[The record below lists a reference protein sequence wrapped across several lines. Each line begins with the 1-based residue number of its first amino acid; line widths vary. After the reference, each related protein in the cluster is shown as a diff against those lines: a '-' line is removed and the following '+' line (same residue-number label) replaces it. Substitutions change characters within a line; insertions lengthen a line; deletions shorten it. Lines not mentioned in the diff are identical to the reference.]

1 MGISPVVAGDAYDH
15 KGSAR
20 PAVGY
25 NEVGKGLSVFLRV
38 PKKILSAVEQFD
50 VETRDSH
57 KICIMCAGFD
67 SFRGGR
73 GVGEYHDLNRLRAH
87 TKTRKLST

>member
-1 MGISPVVAGDAYDH
+1 
-15 KGSAR
+15 
-20 PAVGY
+20 
-25 NEVGKGLSVFLRV
+25 
-38 PKKILSAVEQFD
+38 
-50 VETRDSH
+50 
-57 KICIMCAGFD
+57 MCAGFD